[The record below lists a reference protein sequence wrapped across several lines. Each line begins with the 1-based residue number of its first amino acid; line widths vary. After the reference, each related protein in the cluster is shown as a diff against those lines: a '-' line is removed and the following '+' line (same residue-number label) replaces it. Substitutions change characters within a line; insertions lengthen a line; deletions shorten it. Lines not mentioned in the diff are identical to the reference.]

1 MQLRN
6 TGKVPADLGTSA
18 GSRSRYTSLTGRS
31 PSQATSSTPPLML
44 ARQAVREEGALPECF
59 HQRGQL
65 VIGARPDLQL
75 RNHRAQPSQLVV
87 PVHPVSRRGKRGA
100 AIAILGTATST
111 RSTRARTGS
120 QLDQRCNGAGPR
132 RSMPAFRSVVSVL
145 LRALGDFSLHPQGR
159 PCGRP
164 PAAAVLGRQV
174 NRRVSLPG
182 CQP

>member
-75 RNHRAQPSQLVV
+75 RNHRAQPSQL
-87 PVHPVSRRGKRGA
+87 
-100 AIAILGTATST
+100 
-111 RSTRARTGS
+111 
-120 QLDQRCNGAGPR
+120 DQRCNGAGPR